1 MIVDSFRLMTGSTRR
16 LGAAICGCASGS
28 SSQRLRFMGDPTA
41 WEGTCSPVVSA
52 GGKTFF
58 MPGDIADAGFC

>member
-16 LGAAICGCASGS
+16 LGAAIAVALAEARANVCGTWEIQQRGRDVLASGE
-28 SSQRLRFMGDPTA
+28 RGR
-41 WEGTCSPVVSA
+41 
-52 GGKTFF
+52 KTFF